1 MSALERAPRG
11 RLVDLGAEILDR
23 VDAAILVV
31 DLDGVVHYAN
41 PYCDH
46 LYGRTPEE
54 LVGDQSARFTI
65 EPLKPE
71 LRSEIGARIMNGES
85 WEGDFAVLR
94 ADDRVVEVHAVN
106 SPVFD
111 ESGAVTGVITLAFD
125 VTAER
130 ATAGTTAP
138 DARDGADPA
147 ETSVRRS
154 SPSSTPNE

>member
-23 VDAAILVV
+23 VDAAIMVV
-31 DLDGVVHYAN
+31 DLGGVVSYAN
-41 PYCDH
+41 PYCAH

-54 LVGDQSARFTI
+54 LLGAQSARFAI
-65 EPLKPE
+65 EPLRPE
-71 LRSEIGARIMNGES
+71 LRAEIGAEILNGRS

-94 ADDRVVEVHAVN
+94 ADDQVVEVHAVN

-111 ESGAVTGVITLAFD
+111 EQGAVTGVITVAFD

-130 ATAGTTAP
+130 A
-138 DARDGADPA
+138 
-147 ETSVRRS
+147 
-154 SPSSTPNE
+154 